1 MFLASRDKRTQGRL
15 FWFLTLPLLT
25 TFFFSPSNPCA
36 SQQSRKIDQKAVTI
50 PLVDLAG
57 QKDQQVIVDKEPGQ
71 YLGHPTTVL
80 LEDHKT
86 ILCVYPKGH
95 GKGAICLKKSTDG
108 GLSWS
113 DRLPVPGDWATSL
126 ETPTIYRVID
136 KASRNGFLEFEK
148 IA

>member
-95 GKGAICLKKSTDG
+95 GKGAICLKKKHRWWVIMERPAPGPGKLGDKLG
-108 GLSWS
+108 NADDLSGH
-113 DRLPVPGDWATSL
+113 R
-126 ETPTIYRVID
+126 
-136 KASRNGFLEFEK
+136 
-148 IA
+148 